1 MSPHQ
6 DKQVEELVDQA
17 LKHNFRALEE
27 FLLNE
32 TREGVTSKCSKQF
45 ISKLDKLIN
54 RELDQQ
60 NVKNASVVF
69 TILHK
74 LGNTLWFEKAR
85 KLWVEAGPTRNEPL
99 VNLAEDFFD
108 ALMVIHESC
117 KEGTYQVTESLLHH
131 IGKLASDPQ
140 INILIQKEAVRK
152 LNMILGMIPLEL
164 KKEKKILS
172 SQEASSVMNELASRI
187 LKGGD
192 YDLQVAL
199 MEALCRMTSRAQR
212 RELAD
217 QWFSM
222 EFVASAFTKI
232 QDSEFE
238 TDCRKFLNLVN
249 GMQGDDRSVYSYPCL
264 EVFLDKHV
272 LLMPVDENLHE
283 FWIDFNLGS
292 RSISFYFCLAD
303 DEAKESQWDTLC
315 ITENEVHSYT
325 VEEEK
330 GVKVLQLVLTEPVC
344 LSSIEGTRLTIHFSS
359 SLDIL
364 KATKK
369 VYGETKNKK
378 FIGKTTTSVVKT
390 TVQIIL
396 DEGGSQVLFPESQ
409 GSSQRMEKNVPSSVR
424 SDTHCQSLTSNER
437 DAQHNN
443 QQMITPLRSKVS
455 ESCMYVSGS
464 AGRKLGRSP
473 FSCVL
478 PASAPGKAKVKP
490 ALEMVA
496 SSEKRKAFESK
507 EILTA
512 KLSHSV
518 MSVSVEKESAR
529 KQSVPAL
536 QSLDIQQ
543 GQEGRQVM
551 EKYRRHIPVEKVVE
565 MVQTDQELQEEPLD
579 NSIVLDSQP
588 AVWRETS
595 ILPSPNCLKK
605 RISVSGSLFPCPE
618 PSHQSKSEP
627 PQQPLSAQ
635 SSSGGLS
642 HKQLHAQL
650 TQRLQQVLRE
660 REQQEQNPPVLRD
673 TGKDAGVV
681 KKPLRPTQT
690 KLGTTEQS
698 GWAKGNG
705 ADKSN
710 NTKTKK
716 AAESMVKQINSHYN
730 RTAFST
736 TAQEHDSR
744 FNFVPTNRY
753 IFNKSWC
760 PNSVAKISANTPGL
774 LKSSSEGQAYQS
786 MKPSNQNKD
795 IYAFSL
801 DVPELSE
808 KKKRRSSEMSGME
821 SSVLSSSLILAS
833 TSKKCPPMKPAGRNE
848 KKHLFSDTDTDSMT
862 EISWLKS
869 ANRKPKPKVADY
881 TRQPVK
887 PTHPPANIT
896 FETPNKPIPSPKAA
910 KALCKPKRK
919 RQKKVV
925 EEKHEKSK
933 DVASRKPTDRPQ
945 RTSVLTKSYREL
957 SESESETDGP
967 PPAKAGFCCLSINNL
982 SCNPFCVYYSDMLNS
997 SLIKQKF
1004 IIKQPEK
1011 PQRTASIQNRAAIV
1025 EPPVKKTHQLG
1036 SKTVHKGV
1044 KEKQEKELS
1053 NHVKSKQKK
1062 TIAAVLGSTKGQE
1075 NVLAPKIASFCAS
1088 PFPSNIS
1095 KPAEKSTA
1103 TLRSALAPVDP
1114 MSKKSQVLQTSSVQA
1129 IVQERRIDGIIE
1141 QAEKEN
1147 EQPGKTTTH
1156 SVTGSK
1162 FMEEKEVSEVLGSEQ
1177 SKSRKNLLSPASPKE
1192 SWASKHTSSRISP
1205 FSIEKMRSA
1214 EKNASLPRSPLTPLQ
1229 PLCISPVDVISPP
1242 LELPSHLRGIQAS
1255 SFYKTSGGRDSATC
1269 LPHPFVTPFVQENAE
1284 LSPGQPLVHPLIA
1297 STGREKCSSL
1307 LNSPDVEEDLRGFLN
1322 STSQRVVQA
1331 CFDKES
1337 VISLVT
1343 LSQSSRT
1350 SVNNIA
1356 MICTELEKTPAS
1368 VQGSSFGKAESGP
1381 ATSRTRPSSC
1391 NSTSLPEQDDSED
1404 EDKRTKAGPSELAV
1418 RMKPRKLFKPS
1429 VKQQSKKKGSKQPMQ
1444 DDSSAEEGEKE
1455 KGSGKGRGP
1464 RSMITEDMEVRS
1476 TVVSSCWEASV
1487 EADMDLVQS
1496 EVSTSQEMGYVCRQF
1511 SSELK
1516 RKFENRSRRMDLFTK
1531 QSLKACKQHVS
1542 TITMKVQQ
1550 YRSQRLETVKRVLM
1564 DEIKNLEQDDTSLR
1578 NMEEELTAY
1587 WKKQALAFHAY
1598 QERGTQRLHHLK
1610 STIETNVCRN
1620 LDYEEQIFFSQMHL
1634 MKKDMKA
1641 VQDHLFRQM
1650 HEEELKS
1657 VRRGLQTLFL
1667 SDVPMFLQ

>member
-1 MSPHQ
+1 
-6 DKQVEELVDQA
+6 
-17 LKHNFRALEE
+17 
-27 FLLNE
+27 
-32 TREGVTSKCSKQF
+32 
-45 ISKLDKLIN
+45 
-54 RELDQQ
+54 
-60 NVKNASVVF
+60 
-69 TILHK
+69 
-74 LGNTLWFEKAR
+74 
-85 KLWVEAGPTRNEPL
+85 
-99 VNLAEDFFD
+99 
-108 ALMVIHESC
+108 
-117 KEGTYQVTESLLHH
+117 
-131 IGKLASDPQ
+131 
-140 INILIQKEAVRK
+140 
-152 LNMILGMIPLEL
+152 
-164 KKEKKILS
+164 
-172 SQEASSVMNELASRI
+172 
-187 LKGGD
+187 
-192 YDLQVAL
+192 
-199 MEALCRMTSRAQR
+199 
-212 RELAD
+212 
-217 QWFSM
+217 
-222 EFVASAFTKI
+222 
-232 QDSEFE
+232 
-238 TDCRKFLNLVN
+238 
-249 GMQGDDRSVYSYPCL
+249 
-264 EVFLDKHV
+264 
-272 LLMPVDENLHE
+272 
-283 FWIDFNLGS
+283 
-292 RSISFYFCLAD
+292 
-303 DEAKESQWDTLC
+303 
-315 ITENEVHSYT
+315 
-325 VEEEK
+325 
-330 GVKVLQLVLTEPVC
+330 
-344 LSSIEGTRLTIHFSS
+344 
-359 SLDIL
+359 
-364 KATKK
+364 
-369 VYGETKNKK
+369 
-378 FIGKTTTSVVKT
+378 
-390 TVQIIL
+390 
-396 DEGGSQVLFPESQ
+396 
-409 GSSQRMEKNVPSSVR
+409 
-424 SDTHCQSLTSNER
+424 
-437 DAQHNN
+437 
-443 QQMITPLRSKVS
+443 MITPLRSKVS

-496 SSEKRKAFESK
+496 SSEKRKAFELK
-507 EILTA
+507 ELLTA
-512 KLSHSV
+512 TLPHGV
-518 MSVSVEKESAR
+518 QSVSVEKEGAR
-529 KQSVPAL
+529 K
-536 QSLDIQQ
+536 Q

-551 EKYRRHIPVEKVVE
+551 EKYRRHIPIEKVVE

-595 ILPSPNCLKK
+595 ILPSPNCLNKK
-605 RISVSGSLFPCPE
+605 RISVSGSLFPCHE

-635 SSSGGLS
+635 SSCGGLS

-660 REQQEQNPPVLRD
+660 REQQEQNPPELRD

-710 NTKTKK
+710 ITKTKK

-736 TAQEHDSR
+736 AAQEHDSR
-744 FNFVPTNRY
+744 FNFASTNRY

-760 PNSVAKISANTPGL
+760 PNSVTKISANTPGL
-774 LKSSSEGQAYQS
+774 LKSSSHQS

-801 DVPELSE
+801 DVPEFSE
-808 KKKRRSSEMSGME
+808 KKKRRSSETSGME
-821 SSVLSSSLILAS
+821 SSVLSSSVILAS
-833 TSKKCPPMKPAGRNE
+833 TSKKCPPMKPAGRNV
-848 KKHLFSDTDTDSMT
+848 KKHLFSDTDTDNMT

-869 ANRKPKPKVADY
+869 ASRKPKPKVADY

-887 PTHPPANIT
+887 PIHPPANIT

-910 KALCKPKRK
+910 KALPKPKRK

-933 DVASRKPTDRPQ
+933 DVGSRKPTDRPQ

-957 SESESETDGP
+957 SDSE
-967 PPAKAGFCCLSINNL
+967 
-982 SCNPFCVYYSDMLNS
+982 
-997 SLIKQKF
+997 
-1004 IIKQPEK
+1004 
-1011 PQRTASIQNRAAIV
+1011 R
-1025 EPPVKKTHQLG
+1025 
-1036 SKTVHKGV
+1036 
-1044 KEKQEKELS
+1044 
-1053 NHVKSKQKK
+1053 
-1062 TIAAVLGSTKGQE
+1062 QE

-1088 PFPSNIS
+1088 PLPSNIIKS
-1095 KPAEKSTA
+1095 AEERTA
-1103 TLRSALAPVDP
+1103 TLRSALAPVEP
-1114 MSKKSQVLQTSSVQA
+1114 LSKKSQVLQTSSVQA
-1129 IVQERRIDGIIE
+1129 TVQERKIDGIIE

-1147 EQPGKTTTH
+1147 EQPGKPTTH
-1156 SVTGSK
+1156 SVTGGK

-1177 SKSRKNLLSPASPKE
+1177 SKSRKNLLSSTTKE

-1214 EKNASLPRSPLTPLQ
+1214 EKNASLPRSPPTPLQ
-1229 PLCISPVDVISPP
+1229 PLCISPVGAISPP

-1255 SFYKTSGGRDSATC
+1255 SFYKTSGGRDSAAC
-1269 LPHPFVTPFVQENAE
+1269 LRHPIVSPVAQRQGVQENTE

-1350 SVNNIA
+1350 SMNNIA

-1368 VQGSSFGKAESGP
+1368 VQGSSVGKAESGP
-1381 ATSRTRPSSC
+1381 ATSRTRPSTC
-1391 NSTSLPEQDDSED
+1391 NSTCLPEQDDSED
-1404 EDKRTKAGPSELAV
+1404 EDKGTKAGPSELAV
-1418 RMKPRKLFKPS
+1418 RMKPRNLFKPS
-1429 VKQQSKKKGSKQPMQ
+1429 VKQQSKKKGSKHPMQ

-1455 KGSGKGRGP
+1455 KGSV
-1464 RSMITEDMEVRS
+1464 TEDMEMRS

-1496 EVSTSQEMGYVCRQF
+1496 EVSTSQEMGYVCHQF

-1516 RKFENRSRRMDLFTK
+1516 RKFENHSRRMDLFTK

-1564 DEIKNLEQDDTSLR
+1564 DEIKNLERDDTSLR
-1578 NMEEELTAY
+1578 NMEAELTAY

-1634 MKKDMKA
+1634 MKKDMKG

-1650 HEEELKS
+1650 HEEEVKS

>member
-1 MSPHQ
+1 MVQ
-6 DKQVEELVDQA
+6 
-17 LKHNFRALEE
+17 
-27 FLLNE
+27 
-32 TREGVTSKCSKQF
+32 
-45 ISKLDKLIN
+45 
-54 RELDQQ
+54 
-60 NVKNASVVF
+60 
-69 TILHK
+69 
-74 LGNTLWFEKAR
+74 WFEKAR
-85 KLWVEAGPTRNEPL
+85 KLWVEAGPTRNELL

-292 RSISFYFCLAD
+292 QSISFYFCLTD

-364 KATKK
+364 KATRK

-496 SSEKRKAFESK
+496 SSEKRKTFELK

-512 KLSHSV
+512 KLPRGV
-518 MSVSVEKESAR
+518 KSVSVEKESAR
-529 KQSVPAL
+529 KQSGPAL

-543 GQEGRQVM
+543 GQEDRQVM
-551 EKYRRHIPVEKVVE
+551 EKYRRHIPIEKVVE

-605 RISVSGSLFPCPE
+605 RISVSGSLFPCHE

-660 REQQEQNPPVLRD
+660 REQQEQNPSELSD
-673 TGKDAGVV
+673 AGKDAGVV

-690 KLGTTEQS
+690 KLGTAEQS

-744 FNFVPTNRY
+744 FNFVHTNRY

-774 LKSSSEGQAYQS
+774 LKSSSEGHAYQS

-833 TSKKCPPMKPAGRNE
+833 TSKKCPPTKPAGRNE
-848 KKHLFSDTDTDSMT
+848 KKHLFSDTDTDNMT

-887 PTHPPANIT
+887 PTHPPVNIT
-896 FETPNKPIPSPKAA
+896 FETPDKPIPSPKAA
-910 KALCKPKRK
+910 KALPKPKRK

-933 DVASRKPTDRPQ
+933 DVASRKPKNLRPQ

-967 PPAKAGFCCLSINNL
+967 PPAKKL
-982 SCNPFCVYYSDMLNS
+982 
-997 SLIKQKF
+997 

-1025 EPPVKKTHQLG
+1025 EPPVKKNHQLR

-1062 TIAAVLGSTKGQE
+1062 TIAAVLGATKGQE

-1088 PFPSNIS
+1088 PFPSNIIKS
-1095 KPAEKSTA
+1095 AEKSTA

-1129 IVQERRIDGIIE
+1129 IVQERKVDGIIE

-1147 EQPGKTTTH
+1147 QQPGKTTTH
-1156 SVTGSK
+1156 SVTSSK

-1177 SKSRKNLLSPASPKE
+1177 SKSRKNLLSPASTKE

-1229 PLCISPVDVISPP
+1229 PLCISPVDAISPP

-1269 LPHPFVTPFVQENAE
+1269 LPHPYVTPVAQRQGVQENAE

-1368 VQGSSFGKAESGP
+1368 VQGSSYGKAESGP

-1564 DEIKNLEQDDTSLR
+1564 DEIKSLEQDDTSLR
-1578 NMEEELTAY
+1578 NMEAELTAY

>member
-1 MSPHQ
+1 MAPHQ
-6 DKQVEELVDQA
+6 DIQVEELVDQA

-60 NVKNASVVF
+60 NVKNASVAF
-69 TILHK
+69 TIFHK
-74 LGNTLWFEKAR
+74 LGNTLVFPGGGGISLMVSQGLVRKVVQWFGKAR
-85 KLWVEAGPTRNEPL
+85 KLWVEAGPTRNELL

-117 KEGTYQVTESLLHH
+117 KDGTYQVTESLLHH
-131 IGKLASDPQ
+131 IGKLASDPKV
-140 INILIQKEAVRK
+140 NILIQKEAVRK
-152 LNMILGMIPLEL
+152 LNMILGQIPLEL

-172 SQEASSVMNELASRI
+172 SQEASSVMNDLASRI

-199 MEALCRMTSRAQR
+199 MEALCRMTSHAQR

-272 LLMPVDENLHE
+272 LLMPVDENLDE

-292 RSISFYFCLAD
+292 KSISFYFCLAND
-303 DEAKESQWDTLC
+303 DAKQESQWDTLC

-364 KATKK
+364 KPTKN

-396 DEGGSQVLFPESQ
+396 DEGSSQVLFPESQ
-409 GSSQRMEKNVPSSVR
+409 GSSQRMGKIIPSSVK
-424 SDTHCQSLTSNER
+424 SQSLRCHER
-437 DAQHNN
+437 DAQHISP
-443 QQMITPLRSKVS
+443 QMITPLRSKVS

-464 AGRKLGRSP
+464 AGRKLGRSL

-490 ALEMVA
+490 ALEIVA
-496 SSEKRKAFESK
+496 SSKKRKAFESK
-507 EILTA
+507 ELLTA

-518 MSVSVEKESAR
+518 QSVSVEKESTR

-536 QSLDIQQ
+536 HCPEIQQ
-543 GQEGRQVM
+543 SREGQQVM
-551 EKYRRHIPVEKVVE
+551 EKYHRNIPVEKVAE
-565 MVQTDQELQEEPLD
+565 MVQVDQELQEEPLD
-579 NSIVLDSQP
+579 NSIVLDTQP
-588 AVWRETS
+588 AVWKETS
-595 ILPSPNCLKK
+595 ILPSPSSFNQK
-605 RISVSGSLFPCPE
+605 RISVPGSLFPCQRE

-627 PQQPLSAQ
+627 PQHPLSAQ
-635 SSSGGLS
+635 SSFGGLS

-650 TQRLQQVLRE
+650 TQRLEQVLRE
-660 REQQEQNPPVLRD
+660 REQQEQNQAELRAA
-673 TGKDAGVV
+673 GKEAGLV
-681 KKPLRPTQT
+681 KKPQRPTQT
-690 KLGTTEQS
+690 KLGTTQQS
-698 GWAKGNG
+698 GWAKGNR
-705 ADKSN
+705 ADMTN
-710 NTKTKK
+710 NMKTKK
-716 AAESMVKQINSHYN
+716 AAESMVKQINSHYKSTVCS
-730 RTAFST
+730 TA
-736 TAQEHDSR
+736 AQEH
-744 FNFVPTNRY
+744 VPRY

-760 PNSVAKISANTPGL
+760 PDSVAKISANTPGL
-774 LKSSSEGQAYQS
+774 LKSSSYQS
-786 MKPSNQNKD
+786 KKPSNQIKD
-795 IYAFSL
+795 VYAFSV
-801 DVPELSE
+801 DVSQLSE
-808 KKKRRSSEMSGME
+808 KINRRSTETSAME
-821 SSVLSSSLILAS
+821 SSSSLILS
-833 TSKKCPPMKPAGRNE
+833 SISKKCPPMKPPGRNV
-848 KKHLFSDTDTDSMT
+848 KKHLFSDTDTDNLT
-862 EISWLKS
+862 EISWTKS
-869 ANRKPKPKVADY
+869 TNRRPKPKVADY

-887 PTHPPANIT
+887 PTHSPANLT
-896 FETPNKPIPSPKAA
+896 FETPNIHIPSPKAA
-910 KALCKPKRK
+910 KALPKPKRK

-925 EEKHEKSK
+925 EEKHKKSK

-957 SESESETDGP
+957 SDSGSESETNEP
-967 PPAKAGFCCLSINNL
+967 PPAK
-982 SCNPFCVYYSDMLNS
+982 M
-997 SLIKQKF
+997 F
-1004 IIKQPEK
+1004 IIKKPEQP
-1011 PQRTASIQNRAAIV
+1011 QITASVQNRAAV
-1025 EPPVKKTHQLG
+1025 VKPPVKKTCQLR
-1036 SKTVHKGV
+1036 SKTVHKAV

-1053 NHVKSKQKK
+1053 NHENSKQKK
-1062 TIAAVLGSTKGQE
+1062 MIAAVLESTKGQE
-1075 NVLAPKIASFCAS
+1075 NVLAPKIAPFCPS
-1088 PFPSNIS
+1088 LRSNIIQS
-1095 KPAEKSTA
+1095 AEKSTA
-1103 TLRSALAPVDP
+1103 TLRSALAPVGP
-1114 MSKKSQVLQTSSVQA
+1114 MSKKSQVLHTSSVQA
-1129 IVQERRIDGIIE
+1129 TGQEGKVNGITKK
-1141 QAEKEN
+1141 AKKEN
-1147 EQPGKTTTH
+1147 EQPGKNTTH

-1162 FMEEKEVSEVLGSEQ
+1162 FMEDREVSEVLGSEQ
-1177 SKSRKNLLSPASPKE
+1177 SKNRKNLLSPASTKE
-1192 SWASKHTSSRISP
+1192 SWASKYTSFGISP
-1205 FSIEKMRSA
+1205 FSIEKIRSKKLATYLLYIIKNVSCCLMFKICELFPLAA
-1214 EKNASLPRSPLTPLQ
+1214 EENAFLSRSPLTPLK
-1229 PLCISPVDVISPP
+1229 PLCISPVGAISPP

-1255 SFYKTSGGRDSATC
+1255 SFYKTSGGRDSATR
-1269 LPHPFVTPFVQENAE
+1269 LPHPFVTPVAQE
-1284 LSPGQPLVHPLIA
+1284 QPSIHPLIA

-1307 LNSPDVEEDLRGFLN
+1307 LNSADLEEDLGGFLS
-1322 STSQRVVQA
+1322 STSQRVLQA

-1343 LSQSSRT
+1343 LSQSSHT
-1350 SVNNIA
+1350 SVNNRA
-1356 MICTELEKTPAS
+1356 MICTELEKTPVS
-1368 VQGSSFGKAESGP
+1368 VQLSSVGKAESGP

-1391 NSTSLPEQDDSED
+1391 NSTSLHEQDYSED
-1404 EDKRTKAGPSELAV
+1404 EDTWTKAGPSEFAV
-1418 RMKPRKLFKPS
+1418 RMKPRELFKS
-1429 VKQQSKKKGSKQPMQ
+1429 NAKQRPKKKGSKQPMQ
-1444 DDSSAEEGEKE
+1444 VDGSAEEGEK
-1455 KGSGKGRGP
+1455 KNVSVVA
-1464 RSMITEDMEVRS
+1464 EDMEVRS

-1487 EADMDLVQS
+1487 ETDMDQH
-1496 EVSTSQEMGYVCRQF
+1496 EVSTSQEMDYVCHQF

-1542 TITMKVQQ
+1542 TVTMKVQQ
-1550 YRSQRLETVKRVLM
+1550 YRSQRLETVKRVLL

-1578 NMEEELTAY
+1578 NMEAELTAY
-1587 WKKQALAFHAY
+1587 WKKQAVAFHAY
-1598 QERGTQRLHHLK
+1598 QEGGTQRLNHLK
-1610 STIETNVCRN
+1610 STIETNICGN
-1620 LDYEEQIFFSQMHL
+1620 LDYEQQIFFSQMHL
-1634 MKKDMKA
+1634 MKKDIKS

-1650 HEEELKS
+1650 HEEELQS

-1667 SDVPMFLQ
+1667 SDRGLSYK